1 MKSTPKP
8 TIRPTVRQRIANIMG
23 HFSIPAEKVY
33 SLPRHWKQSGLLAI
47 DLCFIPL
54 AIWLAVVARWG
65 GLVYQFQ
72 VVDLLAIMLTMVFS
86 AAFFLKIGLYR
97 AVIRFMG
104 QQAIITIIQGV
115 TVSAVI
121 LALAAFLT
129 GSGVPRS
136 TPVIY
141 WATALILIG
150 GSRLLLRS
158 LYHNVF
164 NKNGVKAV
172 VYGAGV
178 SGRQLLNTLFHGGEY
193 QTVAFV
199 DDDPVLVGTVI
210 NGVSVYHSSQL
221 PELAKEFSIS
231 HVFLALPSATHL
243 RRREIIDELEGLP
256 VYVKTVPDFA
266 DLMSGSA
273 KVGQL
278 QDIELADLLGR
289 DPIPPDPE
297 LIGQCITDKVVMVT
311 GAGGSIGSELCRQ
324 IILCQPSE
332 LILFDISEYSLYQIV
347 RELERSKVKGD
358 HPVRITPLLGSVQNR
373 RRLESVM
380 SEFGVNTVYHA
391 AAYKHVPMV
400 EYNVVEG
407 VSNNIFG
414 TLAAASAAITAGVD
428 HFVLISTDKAVRPT
442 NVMGASKRMAE
453 LVLQAFADKYDTT
466 NFCMVRFGNVLGSS
480 GSVVPLFRHQ
490 IQSGGPVTVTHKDII
505 RYFMTIP
512 EAAQLVLQASAMGK
526 GGDVFVLDMGEP
538 VRIVNL
544 ARRLIRL
551 MGCEIKDKTHPQGD
565 IEIQFTGLR
574 PGEKLYEELLLGDN
588 VSGTGHPKVMR
599 AEESRLPEVEIDRY
613 TAQLADACDNN
624 DCEAIQQVL
633 QKAVAEFD
641 PKDGISDAIWT
652 RRVENG
658 LIEANVSGD
667 TRVDGAVIEGNVVT
681 GNFPKVT

>member
-1 MKSTPKP
+1 MK
-8 TIRPTVRQRIANIMG
+8 TILNTTKQWIASIKG
-23 HFSIPAEKVY
+23 LFSIPVEKIY
-33 SLPRHWKQSGLLAI
+33 ELPRHWKQAVLLAI

-65 GLVYQFQ
+65 GLVYEFT
-72 VVDLLAIMLTMVFS
+72 VVDLLAMMLTMVFS
-86 AAFFLKIGLYR
+86 AAFFLRVGLYR
-97 AVIRFMG
+97 AIIRFMG
-104 QQAIITIIQGV
+104 QQAIITIIQAV
-115 TVSAVI
+115 TVSAVL

-136 TPVIY
+136 TPLIY

-150 GSRLLLRS
+150 GFRLLLRS
-158 LYHNVF
+158 FYHNVF
-164 NKNGVKAV
+164 NKNGLKAV

-193 QTVAFV
+193 QAVAFV
-199 DDDPVLVGTVI
+199 DDDSALAGTVI

-221 PELAKEFSIS
+221 PALTKEFSIS
-231 HVFLALPSATHL
+231 HVFLALPSATNH
-243 RRREIIDELEGLP
+243 RRCEIIDELENLP

-289 DPIPPDPE
+289 DAIAPDPE
-297 LIGQCITDKVVMVT
+297 LIDQCIRAKVVMVT

-324 IILCQPSE
+324 IVLCEPDE
-332 LILFDISEYSLYQIV
+332 LILFDISEFSLYQIV
-347 RELERSKVKGD
+347 RELERAKAKEA
-358 HPVRITPLLGSVQNR
+358 HNVRITPLLGSVQNH

-380 SEFGVNTVYHA
+380 TEFAVNTVYHA

-414 TLAAASAAITAGVD
+414 TLSAASAAVKAGVD
-428 HFVLISTDKAVRPT
+428 NFVLISTDKAVRPT

-453 LVLQAFADKYDTT
+453 LVLQAFASKYDSTD
-466 NFCMVRFGNVLGSS
+466 FCMVRFGNVLGSS
-480 GSVVPLFRHQ
+480 GSVVPLFRQQ
-490 IQSGGPVTVTHKDII
+490 IQNGGPVTVTHKEII

-512 EAAQLVLQASAMGK
+512 EAAQLVLQAGAMSK
-526 GGDVFVLDMGEP
+526 GGDVFVLNMGEP

-544 ARRLIRL
+544 ARRLIHL
-551 MGCEIKDKTHPQGD
+551 MGFEIKDKANPQGD
-565 IEIQFTGLR
+565 IEIHFTGLR

-588 VSGTGHPKVMR
+588 VTGTGHPKVMR
-599 AEESRLPEVEIDRY
+599 TEESLLPEEEIDLY
-613 TAQLADACDNN
+613 TSQLKDACDNN
-624 DCEAIQQVL
+624 DCEAIQQIL
-633 QKAVAEFD
+633 LKAVAEFD

-658 LIEANVSGD
+658 SIEATVAED
-667 TRVDGAVIEGNVVT
+667 NVVT
-681 GNFPKVT
+681 GNFPKVP